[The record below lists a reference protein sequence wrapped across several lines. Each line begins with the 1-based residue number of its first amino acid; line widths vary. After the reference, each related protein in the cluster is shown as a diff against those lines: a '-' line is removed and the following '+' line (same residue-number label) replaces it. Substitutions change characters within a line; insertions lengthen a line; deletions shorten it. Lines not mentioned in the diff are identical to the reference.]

1 MAKRQGCRTVSFDR
15 PVYVSAHAAIVGQKE
30 GEGPLQGTFDMVSGD
45 THFGQKTWELA
56 ESRMQRIAIE
66 TAAGKAGL
74 NLSDLDFI
82 LAGDLLNQCI
92 GSAMAS
98 VSSNIP
104 FIGLYGACSTMAE
117 GLAVGACLVDGGA
130 ARRLCA
136 AASSHFCAAERQY
149 RFPLA
154 YGGQRTPTAQWTATA
169 AGAAVLTRDRTPV
182 RITHALFG
190 QMVDLD
196 VTDANNMGAA
206 MAPAA
211 YDTLTHLFE
220 DTGTQ
225 PSDYD
230 RILTG
235 DLARVGSALLRDLF
249 GRDGV
254 DLGAAYDDCGVLL
267 YDTEQDVHAGGS
279 GCGCSAAVLCGDILD
294 RMERGAL
301 HRVIFAGTGALMSP
315 TSVQQGQGIAG
326 ICHAVI
332 LEGS

>member
-1 MAKRQGCRTVSFDR
+1 MAKRQGCRTVSFDH

-92 GSAMAS
+92 GSSMAS

-169 AGAAVLTRDRTPV
+169 AGAAVLTHDRTPV
-182 RITHALFG
+182 RITQALFG

-225 PSDYD
+225 PSVYD

-235 DLARVGSALLRDLF
+235 YLARVGSALLRDLF
-249 GRDGV
+249 KRDGV
-254 DLGAAYDDCGVLL
+254 DLGTTYDDCGVLL

>member
-1 MAKRQGCRTVSFDR
+1 MAKRQGCRTVSFDH

-92 GSAMAS
+92 GSSMAS

-169 AGAAVLTRDRTPV
+169 AGAAVLTHDRTPV

-249 GRDGV
+249 KRDGV
-254 DLGAAYDDCGVLL
+254 DLGTTYDDCGVLL

>member
-1 MAKRQGCRTVSFDR
+1 MAKRQGCRTVSFDH
-15 PVYVSAHAAIVGQKE
+15 PVYISAHAAIVGQKE

-92 GSAMAS
+92 GSSMAS

-117 GLAVGACLVDGGA
+117 GLAVGACLIDGGA

-169 AGAAVLTRDRTPV
+169 AGAAVLTHERTPV
-182 RITHALFG
+182 RLTHALFG

-211 YDTLTHLFE
+211 YDTLSRLFQ

-235 DLARVGSALLRDLF
+235 DLARVGSKLLRDLF
-249 GRDGV
+249 QRDGM
-254 DLGAAYDDCGVLL
+254 DLGKTYDDCGVLL
-267 YDTEQDVHAGGS
+267 YDAAQDVHAGGS

>member
-1 MAKRQGCRTVSFDR
+1 MAKRQGCRTVSFDH

-92 GSAMAS
+92 GSSMAS

-117 GLAVGACLVDGGA
+117 GLAVGACLIDGGA

-169 AGAAVLTRDRTPV
+169 AGAAVLTHERTPV
-182 RITHALFG
+182 RLTHALFG

-211 YDTLTHLFE
+211 YDTLSRLFQ

-235 DLARVGSALLRDLF
+235 DLARVGSKLLRDLF
-249 GRDGV
+249 QRDGM
-254 DLGAAYDDCGVLL
+254 DLGKTYDDCGVLL
-267 YDTEQDVHAGGS
+267 YDAAQDVHAGGS

>member
-1 MAKRQGCRTVSFDR
+1 MAKRQGCRPVSFDR

-117 GLAVGACLVDGGA
+117 GLAIGACLVDGGA

-254 DLGAAYDDCGVLL
+254 DLGATYDDCGVLL

>member
-1 MAKRQGCRTVSFDR
+1 MAKRQGCRTVSFDH

>member
-154 YGGQRTPTAQWTATA
+154 YGGQRTPTAQWT
-169 AGAAVLTRDRTPV
+169 
-182 RITHALFG
+182 
-190 QMVDLD
+190 
-196 VTDANNMGAA
+196 
-206 MAPAA
+206 
-211 YDTLTHLFE
+211 
-220 DTGTQ
+220 
-225 PSDYD
+225 
-230 RILTG
+230 
-235 DLARVGSALLRDLF
+235 
-249 GRDGV
+249 
-254 DLGAAYDDCGVLL
+254 
-267 YDTEQDVHAGGS
+267 
-279 GCGCSAAVLCGDILD
+279 CGCAD
-294 RMERGAL
+294 
-301 HRVIFAGTGALMSP
+301 P
-315 TSVQQGQGIAG
+315 
-326 ICHAVI
+326 
-332 LEGS
+332 

>member
-1 MAKRQGCRTVSFDR
+1 MAKRQGCRTVSFDH

-92 GSAMAS
+92 GSSMAS

-117 GLAVGACLVDGGA
+117 GLAVGACLIDGGA

-169 AGAAVLTRDRTPV
+169 AGAAVPTHERTPV
-182 RITHALFG
+182 RLTHALFG

-211 YDTLTHLFE
+211 YDTLSRLFQ

-235 DLARVGSALLRDLF
+235 DLARVGSKLLRDLF
-249 GRDGV
+249 QRDGM
-254 DLGAAYDDCGVLL
+254 DLGKTYDDCGVLL
-267 YDTEQDVHAGGS
+267 YDAAQEVPAGGS